1 MYVCLE
7 EMGGWNIRKT
17 YEGGGGLVESY
28 ESVHRGR
35 GGGGG
40 GGRKSPNFSV
50 STF

>member
-28 ESVHRGR
+28 ESVHRGSL
-35 GGGGG
+35 
-40 GGRKSPNFSV
+40 GRKSPNFSV

>member
-35 GGGGG
+35 GVE
-40 GGRKSPNFSV
+40 NHQILA
-50 STF
+50 